1 MRIPRLYCADPLQ
14 PGTEAVLPES
24 AHRHVMQ
31 VLRLRSG
38 DQVILFNGDGH
49 DCPGVLT
56 RVDKRSARVQ
66 IESCQPVDKESAL
79 HIHLVQGISRR
90 ERMDLTIRKS
100 VELGV
105 GTITPL
111 ATERSVVNLAGERLQ
126 RRQQHW
132 QSIIISACEQCGRSR
147 LPVMTEP
154 VALHDWVSRSRDGTR
169 LILAPAVST
178 RLRQLKAPQ
187 AQRLTLMVGPE
198 GGFTPDEY
206 AQAER
211 AGYSGINL
219 GPRIL
224 RTETAAIAAVALL
237 QAHWGDMG

>member
-1 MRIPRLYCADPLQ
+1 
-14 PGTEAVLPES
+14 VLPET

-38 DQVILFNGDGH
+38 DRVILFNGDGH
-49 DCPGVLT
+49 DCPGILT
-56 RVDKRSARVQ
+56 RVDKRGACVQ
-66 IESCQPVDKESAL
+66 IESCNAVDNESGL
-79 HIHLVQGISRR
+79 YIHLVQGISRR

-105 GTITPL
+105 SCITPL
-111 ATERSVVNLAGERLQ
+111 VTERSVVNLAGERLQ

-132 QSIIISACEQCGRSR
+132 LSIVTSACEQCGRSR
-147 LPVMTEP
+147 LPVMNAPATL
-154 VALHDWVSRSRDGTR
+154 ADGLPQVDDGAR
-169 LILAPAVST
+169 LILAPAHTT
-178 RLRQLKAPQ
+178 RLRQLPAP
-187 AQRLTLMVGPE
+187 AAMRVTLMVGPE

-206 AQAER
+206 AQAEA
-211 AGYSGINL
+211 AGYTGINL

-224 RTETAAIAAVALL
+224 RTETAAIAGVAML